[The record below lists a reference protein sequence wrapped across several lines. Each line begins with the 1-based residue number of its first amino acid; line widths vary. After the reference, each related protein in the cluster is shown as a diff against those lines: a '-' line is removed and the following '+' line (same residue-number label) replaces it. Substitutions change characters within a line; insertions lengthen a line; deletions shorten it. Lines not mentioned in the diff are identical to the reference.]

1 VAHLAGR
8 RAILRTDDTDGPPP
22 PLTLVVESCR
32 KLGLWVGIC
41 ALLTAG
47 TSGAAPTTVTL
58 EGLVTESL
66 DAAYSPGDP
75 LQLTLDYSSDFVSWW
90 NGGSGSRAVRAE
102 LVVGD
107 PVADLPGIWTRAE
120 VRIFDTRTGQ
130 ELPPSTPPGF
140 PFATYQLDVAL
151 EAEAAP
157 DALHFSGVLRWPPPG
172 FPADLDGTEFLEHFE
187 GGEVALVRGGTTV
200 LRGHLVPEPS
210 TALLTASGLV
220 FLGRWGRRRRND

>member
-1 VAHLAGR
+1 VAPLAER
-8 RAILRTDDTDGPPP
+8 DSTLRTADTFDPGL
-22 PLTLVVESCR
+22 PLTGMGRSCR
-32 KLGLWVGIC
+32 WLGVWAGIC

-47 TSGAAPTTVTL
+47 ASSAAPTTVTL

-66 DAAYSPGDP
+66 DAAHSPGDP

-90 NGGSGSRAVRAE
+90 NGGPGSGAVRAK

-120 VRIFDTRTGQ
+120 ARIFDTRTGQ
-130 ELPPSTPPGF
+130 ELPPSTPPSF

-151 EAEAAP
+151 EAETTP
-157 DALHFSGVLRWPPPG
+157 DVLRFSGVLRWPPPG

-187 GGEVALVRGGTTV
+187 GGQVALIRDGTTV

-210 TALLTASGLV
+210 TALLTASGLIA
-220 FLGRWGRRRRND
+220 LGRWSRRRTSD